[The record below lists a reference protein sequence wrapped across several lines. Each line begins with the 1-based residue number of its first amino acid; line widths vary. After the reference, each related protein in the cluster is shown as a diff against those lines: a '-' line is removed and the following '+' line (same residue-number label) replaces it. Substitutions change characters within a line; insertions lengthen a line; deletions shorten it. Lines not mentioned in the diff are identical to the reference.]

1 MTRQVQTDRRNEGPA
16 GRHRRKTGQ
25 VSGLRA
31 SWRLARAFLHLLHG
45 LLIVVVRF
53 PRLNEEGR
61 ALRVQ
66 IWARALLR
74 HLGLRV
80 EVRGDVVAPGP
91 LLLAS
96 NHISW
101 LDIMSLHAARY
112 CRFVAK
118 ADIQGWPLV
127 GRLVT
132 GAGTLYIQRESR
144 RDAMRVVH
152 HIADRLRAGEVLAVF
167 PEGTTS
173 DGQDLLPFHAN
184 LLQAAISADAPVQP
198 VALDFLDGQGERSLA
213 PCYIGDDSL
222 LDTAWRTARAK
233 GLVVRV
239 TFGTPQTAQ
248 GRDRRAWAD
257 ALRDEVIRLREG
269 PVHDHQIGE
278 QA

>member
-1 MTRQVQTDRRNEGPA
+1 MTQQVQTDRGGQGRPGA
-16 GRHRRKTGQ
+16 GRRKPSQ
-25 VSGLRA
+25 VSRLRA
-31 SWRLARAFLHLLHG
+31 SWRLARAFLHLFHG
-45 LLIVVVRF
+45 LLIIGLIF

-80 EVRGDVVAPGP
+80 EVRGDAVRPGP

-118 ADIQGWPLV
+118 ADIQRWPLV

-144 RDAMRVVH
+144 RDAMRVVQ
-152 HIADRLRAGEVLAVF
+152 HIAERLRAGEVLAVF

-184 LLQAAISADAPVQP
+184 LLQAAISAEAPVQP
-198 VALDFLDGQGERSLA
+198 VALDFLDGRGQRSLA

-222 LDTAWRTARAK
+222 LDTAWRTARSK

-248 GRDRRAWAD
+248 GRDRRVWAD
-257 ALRDEVIRLREG
+257 ALRDEVIRLRERHA
-269 PVHDHQIGE
+269 PDGE
-278 QA
+278 KEVR

>member
-1 MTRQVQTDRRNEGPA
+1 MTKQVQTDLRGEGQAAA
-16 GRHRRKTGQ
+16 GRRKPSQ
-25 VSGLRA
+25 VSRLRA
-31 SWRLARAFLHLLHG
+31 SWRLARAFLHLFHG
-45 LLIVVVRF
+45 LFIVVVRF
-53 PRLNEEGR
+53 PRLNEEAR
-61 ALRVQ
+61 ALHVQ
-66 IWARALLR
+66 VWARALLR

-80 EVRGDVVAPGP
+80 EVRGDVVSPGP

-118 ADIQGWPLV
+118 ADIQRWPLV
-127 GRLVT
+127 GRLVA
-132 GAGTLYIQRESR
+132 GAGTLFIQRESR
-144 RDAMRVVH
+144 RDAMRVVQH
-152 HIADRLRAGEVLAVF
+152 MAERLRAGEVLAVF

-173 DGQDLLPFHAN
+173 DGQSLLPFHAN

-198 VALDFLDGQGERSLA
+198 VALDFLDSRGERSLA

-222 LDTAWRTARAK
+222 LDTAWRTARSK

-239 TFGTPQTAQ
+239 TYGTPQTAQ

-257 ALRDEVIRLREG
+257 ALRDEVIRLRDQ
-269 PVHDHQIGE
+269 PAPDGE
-278 QA
+278 QAVR

>member
-1 MTRQVQTDRRNEGPA
+1 MTGQEPERKPSARPRGA
-16 GRHRRKTGQ
+16 GRRGSAQ
-25 VSGLRA
+25 VSRLRA
-31 SWRLARAFLHLLHG
+31 CWRLARIVLHLFHG
-45 LLIVVVRF
+45 LYIIGVRF

-80 EVRGDVVAPGP
+80 EVRGDVVSPGP
-91 LLLAS
+91 LLLVS

-118 ADIQGWPLV
+118 ADMRGWPLV
-127 GRLVT
+127 GRLVA
-132 GAGTLYIQRESR
+132 GAGTLFIQRESR
-144 RDAMRVVH
+144 RDAMRVVQH
-152 HIADRLRAGEVLAVF
+152 MTERLQAGEVLAVF

-184 LLQAAISADAPVQP
+184 LLQAAIGADAPVQP
-198 VALDFLDGQGERSLA
+198 VALDFLDARGRRSLA

-222 LDTAWRTARAK
+222 LDTAWRTARSK

-248 GRDRRAWAD
+248 GRDRRVWAE
-257 ALRDEVIRLREG
+257 ALRDEVIRLRDG
-269 PVHDHQIGE
+269 VVQR
-278 QA
+278 

>member
-1 MTRQVQTDRRNEGPA
+1 MTKQVQTDPRGDGQVAA
-16 GRHRRKTGQ
+16 GRRKPSQ
-25 VSGLRA
+25 VSRLRA
-31 SWRLARAFLHLLHG
+31 SWRLARAFLHLFHG
-45 LLIVVVRF
+45 LFVVVVRF
-53 PRLNEEGR
+53 PRLNEEAR
-61 ALRVQ
+61 ALHVQ
-66 IWARALLR
+66 VWARALLR

-80 EVRGDVVAPGP
+80 EVRGDVVSPGP

-118 ADIQGWPLV
+118 ADIQRWPLV
-127 GRLVT
+127 GRLVA
-132 GAGTLYIQRESR
+132 GAGTLFIQRESR
-144 RDAMRVVH
+144 RDAMRVVQH
-152 HIADRLRAGEVLAVF
+152 MAERLRAGEVLAVF

-173 DGQDLLPFHAN
+173 DGQTLLPFHAN

-198 VALDFLDGQGERSLA
+198 VALDFLDGRGERSLA

-222 LDTAWRTARAK
+222 LDTAWRTARSK

-239 TFGTPQTAQ
+239 TYGTPQTSQ

-257 ALRDEVIRLREG
+257 ALRDEVIRLRDQ
-269 PVHDHQIGE
+269 PALDGE
-278 QA
+278 QAVR